1 MAEEPNDP
9 TAHRPRPARPQP
21 PRPDVVVE
29 PLRPRQEPTHS
40 VLPKIA
46 TGLWVATLAIILLL
60 AAVIA
65 LNWESVLSGVENA
78 VSQQDSTAS
87 AADVRNTASA
97 TLLSSGAA
105 SAVLVLL
112 GFVALNLLRGAAT
125 SSKVLMGAVG
135 ILTIGAAITFSTFV
149 SDAPAL
155 LGGVL
160 QWGPFVVAAAAAA
173 ATVVALLPRRS
184 SARKD
189 TGR

>member
-1 MAEEPNDP
+1 MAEDENDP
-9 TAHRPRPARPQP
+9 TSRRPLPARPQP

-29 PLRPRQEPTHS
+29 PLRPRQASAPS
-40 VLPKIA
+40 VLPKLA
-46 TGLWVATLAIILLL
+46 TALWASTAVLVLAL
-60 AAVIA
+60 AAVVA
-65 LNWESVLSGVENA
+65 LNWESVLSSVETA

-87 AADVRNTASA
+87 AADLRNTASA

-105 SAVLVLL
+105 SAVLILL

-135 ILTIGAAITFSTFV
+135 ILTIGAAVTFSTFV

-160 QWGPFVVAAAAAA
+160 QWGPFVVAATAAAA
-173 ATVVALLPRRS
+173 AVIALLPRR
-184 SARKD
+184 
-189 TGR
+189 

>member
-1 MAEEPNDP
+1 MAEEEMDP
-9 TAHRPRPARPQP
+9 TSRGPRPARPQP

-29 PLRPRQEPTHS
+29 PLRPRQEHTPS
-40 VLPKIA
+40 ILPR
-46 TGLWVATLAIILLL
+46 VATALWTFTAVLVLAL

-65 LNWESVLSGVENA
+65 LNWESVLSGVETA

-135 ILTIGAAITFSTFV
+135 ILTIGAAVTFSTFV

-173 ATVVALLPRRS
+173 ATVVALLPRRP
-184 SARKD
+184 SAM
-189 TGR
+189 

>member
-1 MAEEPNDP
+1 MDP
-9 TAHRPRPARPQP
+9 ISRRPRPARPQP
-21 PRPDVVVE
+21 PRPDVSVE
-29 PLRPRQEPTHS
+29 PLRPRQEPTPS
-40 VLPKIA
+40 VLPRLA
-46 TGLWVATLAIILLL
+46 TALWVATAAIILAL

-65 LNWESVLSGVENA
+65 LNWEPVLAGVESA

-105 SAVLVLL
+105 GAVLVLL

-135 ILTIGAAITFSTFV
+135 LLTIGAAVTFSTFV

-155 LGGVL
+155 LGGFL
-160 QWGPFVVAAAAAA
+160 QWGPFVVAAVAAA
-173 ATVVALLPRRS
+173 ATVVALVPRRAS
-184 SARKD
+184 TR
-189 TGR
+189 